1 MKYRASSLGIDS
13 TTHKNELGFRVVAAS
28 VMLLYL
34 ALLYGI
40 YVPDWDFVPTSTF
53 SNSTLLHVSAIDS
66 DGVCWNCQ
74 PKFQST

>member
-13 TTHKNELGFRVVAAS
+13 TTHKNELGFRVMAAS

-34 ALLYGI
+34 ALLYGT

-53 SNSTLLHVSAIDS
+53 SNSTLLHVSAIDG
-66 DGVCWNCQ
+66 D
-74 PKFQST
+74 